1 MILVLL
7 NFLKV
12 WSQNNDLPLRGINH
26 NTDTTI
32 TINIDYIRKANIK
45 LIERKYL
52 LKLNSEKD
60 SIINLKNNYI
70 DEQYIIIDSLNNKLV
85 TQHKVINNITEDLNK
100 QKKNIIIYSVGGTLI
115 GIIIGLI
122 IK

>member
-12 WSQNNDLPLRGINH
+12 WSQNNDLSLRGINH

-52 LKLNSEKD
+52 LKLNLEKD
-60 SIINLKNNYI
+60 SIINLKNDYI
-70 DEQYIIIDSLNNKLV
+70 NEQYIIIDSLNNKLV
-85 TQHKVINNITEDLNK
+85 TQHKVINNITEGLNK

>member
-12 WSQNNDLPLRGINH
+12 WSQNNDLSLRGINH

-52 LKLNSEKD
+52 LKLNLEKD
-60 SIINLKNNYI
+60 SIINLKNDYI
-70 DEQYIIIDSLNNKLV
+70 NEQYIIIDSLNNKLV

>member
-12 WSQNNDLPLRGINH
+12 WSQNNDLSLRGINH

-60 SIINLKNNYI
+60 SIINLKNDYI
-70 DEQYIIIDSLNNKLV
+70 NEQYIIIDSLNNKLV

>member
-12 WSQNNDLPLRGINH
+12 WSQNNDLSLRGINH

-60 SIINLKNNYI
+60 SIIDLKNDYI
-70 DEQYIIIDSLNNKLV
+70 NEQYIIIDSLNNKLI

-100 QKKNIIIYSVGGTLI
+100 QKKNIIIYSVSGTLI

>member
-12 WSQNNDLPLRGINH
+12 WSQNNDFPLRGINH
-26 NTDTTI
+26 NADTTI

-60 SIINLKNNYI
+60 SIIDLKNDYI
-70 DEQYIIIDSLNNKLV
+70 NEQYIIIDSLNNKLI

>member
-12 WSQNNDLPLRGINH
+12 WSQNNDLSLRGINH

-52 LKLNSEKD
+52 LKLNLEKD
-60 SIINLKNNYI
+60 SIINLKNDYI
-70 DEQYIIIDSLNNKLV
+70 NEQYIIIDSLNNKLV
-85 TQHKVINNITEDLNK
+85 TQHKVINNITENLNK

>member
-12 WSQNNDLPLRGINH
+12 WSQNNDLSLRGINH

-32 TINIDYIRKANIK
+32 AINIDYIRKANIK

-52 LKLNSEKD
+52 LKLNLEKD
-60 SIINLKNNYI
+60 SIINLKNDYI
-70 DEQYIIIDSLNNKLV
+70 NEQYIIIDSLNNKLV
-85 TQHKVINNITEDLNK
+85 TQYKVINNITEDLNK

>member
-12 WSQNNDLPLRGINH
+12 WSQNNDLSLRGINH

-52 LKLNSEKD
+52 LKLNLEKD
-60 SIINLKNNYI
+60 SIINLKNDYI
-70 DEQYIIIDSLNNKLV
+70 NEQYIIIDSLNNKLV
-85 TQHKVINNITEDLNK
+85 TQHKVINNITKDLNK

>member
-12 WSQNNDLPLRGINH
+12 WSQNNDLSLRGINH

-52 LKLNSEKD
+52 LKLNLEKD
-60 SIINLKNNYI
+60 SIINLKNDYI
-70 DEQYIIIDSLNNKLV
+70 NEQYIIIDSLNNKLI

>member
-7 NFLKV
+7 DFLKV

-32 TINIDYIRKANIK
+32 AINIDYIRKANIK

-52 LKLNSEKD
+52 LKLNLEKD
-60 SIINLKNNYI
+60 SIINLKNDYI
-70 DEQYIIIDSLNNKLV
+70 NEQYIIIDSLNNKLV
-85 TQHKVINNITEDLNK
+85 TQYKVINNITEDLNK

>member
-32 TINIDYIRKANIK
+32 AINIDYIRKANIK

-60 SIINLKNNYI
+60 SIIDLKDDYI
-70 DEQYIIIDSLNNKLV
+70 NEQYIIIDSLNNKLV

-115 GIIIGLI
+115 GVIIGLI

>member
-12 WSQNNDLPLRGINH
+12 WSQNNDLSLRGINQ
-26 NTDTTI
+26 NADTTI

-60 SIINLKNNYI
+60 SIINLKNDYI

>member
-12 WSQNNDLPLRGINH
+12 WSQNNDLSLRGINH

-32 TINIDYIRKANIK
+32 AINIDYIRKANIK

-52 LKLNSEKD
+52 LKLNLEKD
-60 SIINLKNNYI
+60 SIINLKNDYI
-70 DEQYIIIDSLNNKLV
+70 NEQYIIIDSLNNKLV

>member
-12 WSQNNDLPLRGINH
+12 WSQNNDLSLRGINH
-26 NTDTTI
+26 NIDTTI

-52 LKLNSEKD
+52 LKLNLEKD
-60 SIINLKNNYI
+60 SIINLKNDYI
-70 DEQYIIIDSLNNKLV
+70 NEQYIIIDSLNNKLV

>member
-26 NTDTTI
+26 NADTTI

-60 SIINLKNNYI
+60 SIIDLKNNYI
-70 DEQYIIIDSLNNKLV
+70 NEQYIIIDSLNNKLI

>member
-26 NTDTTI
+26 NADTTI

-60 SIINLKNNYI
+60 SIIDLKNDYI
-70 DEQYIIIDSLNNKLV
+70 NEQYIIIDSLNNKLI

>member
-12 WSQNNDLPLRGINH
+12 WSQNNDLSLRGINH
-26 NTDTTI
+26 NADTTI
-32 TINIDYIRKANIK
+32 AINIDYIRKANIK

-52 LKLNSEKD
+52 LKLNLEKD
-60 SIINLKNNYI
+60 SIINLKNDYI
-70 DEQYIIIDSLNNKLV
+70 NEQYIIIDSLNNKLV